1 MSVLGD
7 LVDGVGN
14 FPIVIGAVERAGS
27 GILWD
32 FAKSLS
38 VGAASALVVMYAGQQ
53 VLEERSNAFA
63 KQIWSMETKLD
74 RFAVLLEERQLVLDR
89 VETVKQ
95 LQAESAEHHE
105 HMQAFDMRLKD
116 VEKQEQEVEAQV
128 RDLGYW
134 VRERN
139 MKKR

>member
-1 MSVLGD
+1 MSVLRD
-7 LVDGVGN
+7 LVDGIGN
-14 FPIVIGAVERAGS
+14 APLVLGAVERAGG
-27 GILWD
+27 GIIWD

-89 VETVKQ
+89 VETVKK
-95 LQAESAEHHE
+95 LQGESAEHHE
-105 HMQAFDMRLKD
+105 QMQALEMRLRD
-116 VEKQEQEVEAQV
+116 VEKQGQEVESQV